1 MAQGIHLALN
11 AYVGRVELQDD
22 LRQAVALRQ
31 LHLLYQPIVRFPQGS
46 VEGVEGLVRWSHPVE
61 GLLRPSRF
69 IPLAEETGLIKGI
82 GSWVLEEAVSQLAAW
97 RRQASG
103 IEDLYLSV
111 NISGAELRDEHFV
124 ERVSDTLSLH
134 GLEPSALC
142 LEIPEVVMIEDRE
155 STSEILSALRTIGV
169 RLCVDHFGSDFT
181 SLAHLKT
188 LPVSSL
194 KIDRTYVDGL
204 AADDSADATM
214 VAAVVQMARSLEVE
228 TIAVG
233 VETPVQSKRLQE
245 LGCDSAQGYM
255 YSRPVA
261 ADRIREMIGG
271 RSAPGLQL
279 LSS

>member
-233 VETPVQSKRLQE
+233 VETPVQSKRLQD